1 MPTKNDVFSK
11 PHLTPADL
19 GDKSFNLKIREVQN
33 VEVYDF
39 KKKRKVMK
47 PALYFKNAKKF
58 MILNETNWDKIA
70 DILGL
75 EDSDDWAGHNI
86 VVYAAD
92 LMVGGE
98 PVKGLR
104 ITDSPSQNTVEETP
118 DPLPPTPAPVTQ
130 APSNETAEEARARIA
145 ERTRLENEEHKQA
158 VEKNAW

>member
-11 PHLTPADL
+11 PHLTPADC
-19 GDKSFNLKIREVQN
+19 GNQSHNLTIKDVKQVQ
-33 VEVYDF
+33 VYDF

-47 PALYFKNAKKF
+47 PALYFSNAKKF

-75 EDSDDWAGHNI
+75 EDSDDWGGHKI

-118 DPLPPTPAPVTQ
+118 EPSPSTPDPVTQ

-145 ERTRLENEEHKQA
+145 ERTLLENEEHKQA
-158 VEKNAW
+158 AEKNAW